1 LGEPGH
7 SKKVVNLMRRLAC
20 PVRLSHTAARLK
32 LVAKDAAWDAAGGG
46 PSYSSGVTGSRKRHN
61 ITAIP

>member
-1 LGEPGH
+1 
-7 SKKVVNLMRRLAC
+7 MRRLAC